1 MRLIDVD
8 AFMEEHKHHWD
19 CLSANDMYWKEQLE
33 NRTPTIDAVEVVR
46 CCDCKFFVKTYA
58 DFMCKEIEYYCDH
71 PCGMIDI
78 SYNSFCSYGVR
89 KDD

>member
-19 CLSANDMYWKEQLE
+19 CLSANDMYWKEQLV

-46 CCDCKFFVKTYA
+46 CKDCT
-58 DFMCKEIEYYCDH
+58 EYDL
-71 PCGMIDI
+71 CGFKGKD
-78 SYNSFCSYGVR
+78 NGNGFCSCGV
-89 KDD
+89 KK